1 MDTTTS
7 YVEEIDI
14 LKPQQLAR
22 AIDVE
27 VETNILEPV
36 SHIICTIWKVSETF
50 GKFPRFFDLSGILHR
65 KILSESFRPFQS
77 FREFYITGC
86 VYLSQA
92 QTNLYNHNPQ
102 VRIHSLWQNVLL
114 LHKQNIY
121 HWRCYVISLDA
132 RSLLDQV

>member
-36 SHIICTIWKVSETF
+36 AHQYTSRN
-50 GKFPRFFDLSGILHR
+50 GG
-65 KILSESFRPFQS
+65 SFRRRYGPAISFPF
-77 FREFYITGC
+77 
-86 VYLSQA
+86 
-92 QTNLYNHNPQ
+92 ND
-102 VRIHSLWQNVLL
+102 
-114 LHKQNIY
+114 
-121 HWRCYVISLDA
+121 WRNCY
-132 RSLLDQV
+132 DQKNYC